1 MTKRIC
7 GIGTERTPK
16 QLGVEMRGMSPGSAL
31 RQLQQ
36 AQAGLK
42 RARQL
47 LKQVGEQERAMAPVF
62 EAGWASLAQAHRL
75 LAEIPP
81 EAADDAVL
89 TRQLAVQRYA
99 TALLVRLRRLHRHG
113 GIDPADFSDDDDPFD
128 DEDFED

>member
-1 MTKRIC
+1 
-7 GIGTERTPK
+7 
-16 QLGVEMRGMSPGSAL
+16 MRGMSPGTAL

-42 RARQL
+42 QARQL
-47 LKQVGEQERAMAPVF
+47 LKQVGEQERTAAPVF
-62 EAGWASLAQAHRL
+62 ETGWKSLTQALRL
-75 LAEIPP
+75 MAEIPP

-113 GIDPADFSDDDDPFD
+113 GIDPEGFADEDDDRFD
-128 DEDFED
+128 DEELED